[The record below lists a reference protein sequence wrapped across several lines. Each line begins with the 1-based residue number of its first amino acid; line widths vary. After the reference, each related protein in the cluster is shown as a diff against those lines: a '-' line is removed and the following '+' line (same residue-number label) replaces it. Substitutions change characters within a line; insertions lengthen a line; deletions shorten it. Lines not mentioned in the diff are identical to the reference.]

1 MEEEEEEEDKSHTA
15 SSGNIVSPLTG
26 VIAKARLD
34 PPATPFKRS

>member
-1 MEEEEEEEDKSHTA
+1 MEEEEEEDKSHMVA
-15 SSGNIVSPLTG
+15 SSNVVSRLTG